1 VELGDRPFLVVFD
14 RSGTI
19 LGNGADGVDKTL
31 VGQNFFGSY
40 VQDFINHN
48 AILNNATLFLLK
60 GNQGY
65 AIYDYGRGE
74 RLNTQYPVFIGDRP
88 EFFIQIVT
96 PTDQIHSLIQHVIS
110 GENLKMLTLFTSTFV
125 AVAILI
131 ILLAKWNSTLSK
143 EVQKK
148 TTELLET
155 ERRKKQI
162 EESYEFMKGY
172 LNDVL
177 KEVKAAIGSKR

>member
-1 VELGDRPFLVVFD
+1 MASSVTFL
-14 RSGTI
+14 
-19 LGNGADGVDKTL
+19 
-31 VGQNFFGSY
+31 
-40 VQDFINHN
+40 NHN

-96 PTDQIHSLIQHVIS
+96 PTDQIHSLLQNVIS

-125 AVAILI
+125 AVAILF
-131 ILLAKWNSTLSK
+131 ILLTKWNSTLSK

-155 ERRKKQI
+155 ERKKKQI

-177 KEVKAAIGSKR
+177 KEVKAA